1 MPDRNYSVENMSDY
15 SAVRRRAE
23 KYASISGNEPEEESC
38 SRPRV
43 LCLHILYILY
53 AFWGQNVLSMLDND
67 FTFIK
72 ILPSFI
78 NRKVQSIK
86 TIVSD

>member
-1 MPDRNYSVENMSDY
+1 MPERNYSVENMPDY
-15 SAVRRRAE
+15 SVVKSRAE

-53 AFWGQNVLSMLDND
+53 AFLGQMYFLCFYNS
-67 FTFIK
+67 FTFFCLTENYIA
-72 ILPSFI
+72 LL
-78 NRKVQSIK
+78 
-86 TIVSD
+86 

>member
-1 MPDRNYSVENMSDY
+1 MSDY
-15 SAVRRRAE
+15 SVVRKGAE

-53 AFWGQNVLSMLDND
+53 AFWGETYFLCVTLLSFL
-67 FTFIK
+67 
-72 ILPSFI
+72 
-78 NRKVQSIK
+78 
-86 TIVSD
+86 